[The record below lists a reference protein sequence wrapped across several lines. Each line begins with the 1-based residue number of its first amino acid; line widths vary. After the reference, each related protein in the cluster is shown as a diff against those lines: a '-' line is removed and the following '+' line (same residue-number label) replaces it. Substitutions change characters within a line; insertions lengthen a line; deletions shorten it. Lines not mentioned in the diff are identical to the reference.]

1 VTEPQ
6 LSDDERG
13 YLLDM
18 AFYGNA
24 YTLVKDGEHT
34 RIPAA
39 DVLLDPSLVFASDGD
54 HDEEIRSAGAA
65 LSAVKRTAYVP
76 YSHELLCDSGTHRCD
91 DTCSP
96 PYVPPPVPWQRRLRY
111 FLRRRWWAV
120 KRIPGYR
127 LVHEDDI
134 RRDDE

>member
-1 VTEPQ
+1 VAEAAVSEPT

-18 AFYGNA
+18 ALYGNA
-24 YTLVKDGEHT
+24 YTLVEDGEHT

-39 DVLLDPSLVFASDGD
+39 DV
-54 HDEEIRSAGAA
+54 
-65 LSAVKRTAYVP
+65 VKSTAYVP
-76 YSHELLCDSGTHRCD
+76 YSHEMLCDSGTHRCD
-91 DTCSP
+91 ERCP
-96 PYVPPPVPWQRRLRY
+96 PPFVPPPVPWQRRLRY

-127 LVHEDDI
+127 LVHTDDI